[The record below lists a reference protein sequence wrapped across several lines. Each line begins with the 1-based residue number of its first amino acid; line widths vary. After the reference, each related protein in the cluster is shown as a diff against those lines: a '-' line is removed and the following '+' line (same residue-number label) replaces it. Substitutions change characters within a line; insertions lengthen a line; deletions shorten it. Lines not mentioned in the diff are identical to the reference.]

1 MSSFQFFS
9 ARFTTILWRYERR
22 REDLSLKSND
32 KLLSD
37 LLERILFNEKDFDD
51 FKSVIFNVSIG
62 KNDPRLLKEKIIS
75 SRVRIL
81 EELKDLFPFYMNQ
94 IIKKQSIEKF
104 VNEGNNSGLIE
115 ELRDKDDFLTKIG
128 SRIDVIF
135 KKIKE
140 KE

>member
-1 MSSFQFFS
+1 M
-9 ARFTTILWRYERR
+9 R

>member
-1 MSSFQFFS
+1 
-9 ARFTTILWRYERR
+9 
-22 REDLSLKSND
+22 
-32 KLLSD
+32 
-37 LLERILFNEKDFDD
+37 
-51 FKSVIFNVSIG
+51 
-62 KNDPRLLKEKIIS
+62 
-75 SRVRIL
+75 L